1 MSILS
6 FLLGERKKTAS
17 QAKERLQFILTHERG
32 NGRSNSPDYLPD
44 LQRELVAVLS
54 KYVSID
60 PKDITGLALCG
71 GRGSRMGELD
81 KGLVNFMGSP
91 LIQHVLQRLRPQVG
105 EIVIN
110 ANRNL
115 SAYEAFCDRVLCD
128 IEGNFE
134 GPLAGFRVG
143 LEHIQTPFLMTV
155 PCDCP
160 LFPLD
165 LAKRLGEGL
174 VQNNAQLA
182 MVRSLENGLL
192 RNQPVFS
199 LMRTQVLEDLKVFMS
214 NGGRK
219 IEDWTNSLK
228 SVTVDFDQDSDDPLS
243 FTNINTTEQLQA
255 LQSSLLLQ
263 KSSMDLSLNPVNV
276 SPLQA

>member
-1 MSILS
+1 MTSS
-6 FLLGERKKTAS
+6 CFT
-17 QAKERLQFILTHERG
+17 
-32 NGRSNSPDYLPD
+32 
-44 LQRELVAVLS
+44 
-54 KYVSID
+54 SID

-128 IEGNFE
+128 IEGHFE

-199 LMRTQVLEDLKVFMS
+199 LMRTQVLEDLKAFMS

>member
-1 MSILS
+1 MTSS
-6 FLLGERKKTAS
+6 CFT
-17 QAKERLQFILTHERG
+17 
-32 NGRSNSPDYLPD
+32 
-44 LQRELVAVLS
+44 
-54 KYVSID
+54 SID
-60 PKDITGLALCG
+60 PKDITALALCG

-276 SPLQA
+276 LPLQA

>member
-1 MSILS
+1 MTSS
-6 FLLGERKKTAS
+6 CFT
-17 QAKERLQFILTHERG
+17 
-32 NGRSNSPDYLPD
+32 
-44 LQRELVAVLS
+44 
-54 KYVSID
+54 SID

-199 LMRTQVLEDLKVFMS
+199 LMRTQVLEDLKAFMS

-276 SPLQA
+276 SALQA

>member
-1 MSILS
+1 MTSS
-6 FLLGERKKTAS
+6 CFT
-17 QAKERLQFILTHERG
+17 
-32 NGRSNSPDYLPD
+32 
-44 LQRELVAVLS
+44 
-54 KYVSID
+54 SID
-60 PKDITGLALCG
+60 PKDITALALCG

-199 LMRTQVLEDLKVFMS
+199 LMRTQVLEDLKAFMS

>member
-1 MSILS
+1 MTSS
-6 FLLGERKKTAS
+6 CFT
-17 QAKERLQFILTHERG
+17 
-32 NGRSNSPDYLPD
+32 
-44 LQRELVAVLS
+44 
-54 KYVSID
+54 SID

-276 SPLQA
+276 SALQA

>member
-1 MSILS
+1 MTSS
-6 FLLGERKKTAS
+6 CFT
-17 QAKERLQFILTHERG
+17 
-32 NGRSNSPDYLPD
+32 
-44 LQRELVAVLS
+44 
-54 KYVSID
+54 SID

-199 LMRTQVLEDLKVFMS
+199 LMRTQVLEDLKAFMS

>member
-1 MSILS
+1 MTSS
-6 FLLGERKKTAS
+6 CFT
-17 QAKERLQFILTHERG
+17 
-32 NGRSNSPDYLPD
+32 
-44 LQRELVAVLS
+44 
-54 KYVSID
+54 SID

-199 LMRTQVLEDLKVFMS
+199 LMRTQVLEDLKAFMS

-228 SVTVDFDQDSDDPLS
+228 SVTVDFDQDSDDPMS